1 MATEAEWITHA
12 TSQGIN
18 ADLIEVAEN
27 YIDSLRQ
34 GEMTWRDYYN
44 EVRSEV
50 FEQQSNTR

>member
-1 MATEAEWITHA
+1 MATEAEWIRHA

-18 ADLIEVAEN
+18 ADLIEVTEN

-50 FEQQSNTR
+50 FEQQSNTS

>member
-1 MATEAEWITHA
+1 MATEAEWIT
-12 TSQGIN
+12 
-18 ADLIEVAEN
+18 LIEVAEN